1 MAEGGNGQSPT
12 FSESDSSIIVSPLIK
27 DLSSNELMEIADDI
41 EVFSEFYDRMANQNE
56 LEQKGEFQPFSS
68 TPKPSTS
75 YELQKERMHLLD
87 HLKVKMY

>member
-1 MAEGGNGQSPT
+1 
-12 FSESDSSIIVSPLIK
+12 
-27 DLSSNELMEIADDI
+27 MEIADDI

-56 LEQKGEFQPFSS
+56 LEQKGEGEFPTFISL

>member
-1 MAEGGNGQSPT
+1 MVYN
-12 FSESDSSIIVSPLIK
+12 L
-27 DLSSNELMEIADDI
+27 SNELMEIADDI

-56 LEQKGEFQPFSS
+56 LEQKGEGKFPTFISS

>member
-41 EVFSEFYDRMANQNE
+41 EVFSEFCDRMAN
-56 LEQKGEFQPFSS
+56 EQRGEFQPFSS

>member
-1 MAEGGNGQSPT
+1 MVYN
-12 FSESDSSIIVSPLIK
+12 L
-27 DLSSNELMEIADDI
+27 SNELMEIADDI

-56 LEQKGEFQPFSS
+56 LEQKGEGEFPTFISS
-68 TPKPSTS
+68 TPRPSTS